1 MKPIQM
7 TTEQNKKH
15 EPRTIATKDV
25 YLTLREMILSFELYP
40 GSRVTETEL
49 ADMFQVSRT
58 PVREALLRLENEGY
72 LTIRPKQ
79 GCFIKQIDIDE
90 LTEYYK
96 VRTALEKASIEDA
109 CNHMPK
115 EEVERLLKL
124 WDPSKRPK
132 KLSAGAMEEK
142 DESFHIALALGG
154 GNSALVR
161 YLQDVN
167 DHIRIIRR
175 VDFQDPERI
184 QRTFQEHH
192 EILLAILDREMV
204 KARALMGQHIQ
215 RSQDV
220 AKTLTLTQLAR
231 KKTMANRFAP

>member
-1 MKPIQM
+1 M
-7 TTEQNKKH
+7 TIEQNKKYGH
-15 EPRTIATKDV
+15 KAIATKDV

-49 ADMFQVSRT
+49 ADLFQVSRT
-58 PVREALLRLENEGY
+58 PVREALLRLENEGH

-90 LTEYYK
+90 LSEYYK
-96 VRTALEKASIEDA
+96 VRTALEKAAIEDA
-109 CNHMPK
+109 CHHMPEDEIK
-115 EEVERLLKL
+115 RLLKI
-124 WDPSKRPK
+124 WDPSKQPK
-132 KLSAGAMEEK
+132 KLSSGTMEEK

-154 GNSALVR
+154 GNSTLVR

-184 QRTFQEHH
+184 QRTFQEHYG
-192 EILLAILDREMV
+192 ILQAILDRDMV
-204 KARALMGQHIQ
+204 KARTLMSQHIQ
-215 RSQDV
+215 RSQDT

-231 KKTMANRFAP
+231 KKTLANRFGT